1 MHIINIFHK
10 YISHNGIHGS
20 IHLCMMTAE
29 ERVPSHSAPLFAY
42 KAGGPATRRPPLQYV
57 GVG

>member
-42 KAGGPATRRPPLQYV
+42 KAVSRPPLQYV